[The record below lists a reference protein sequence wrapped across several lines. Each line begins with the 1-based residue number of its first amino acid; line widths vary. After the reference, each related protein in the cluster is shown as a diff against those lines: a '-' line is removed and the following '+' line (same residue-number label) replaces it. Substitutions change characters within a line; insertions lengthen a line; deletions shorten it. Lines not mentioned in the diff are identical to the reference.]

1 MITTD
6 TEKTVRIGWVTV
18 LFYTL
23 NELVITRS
31 YKHDSLIAVIVGAS
45 LYYGLREWWVICLTC
60 LLVAIG
66 FLTEVRV
73 TINMEGTISKDFYF
87 LNRQIVNL
95 FALTIL
101 SGYQIEVEDYS
112 NSDTEFYVVKYGFDN
127 TSYSLLRFEKKRNAE
142 RVRKMIVAFLEVKLT

>member
-101 SGYQIEVEDYS
+101 S
-112 NSDTEFYVVKYGFDN
+112 
-127 TSYSLLRFEKKRNAE
+127 
-142 RVRKMIVAFLEVKLT
+142 